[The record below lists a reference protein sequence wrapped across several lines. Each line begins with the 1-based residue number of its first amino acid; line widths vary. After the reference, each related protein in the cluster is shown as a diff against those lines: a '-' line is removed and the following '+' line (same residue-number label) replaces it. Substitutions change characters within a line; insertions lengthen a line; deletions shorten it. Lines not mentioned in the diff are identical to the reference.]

1 MTQQEISGHAPF
13 SLLEIITKS
22 SPYPGLSG
30 NLANVSIF
38 CNLIS
43 RQGLSLLHMK
53 CIYTGKVEQQLMSL
67 LE

>member
-1 MTQQEISGHAPF
+1 MTQWELYGHAPF
-13 SLLEIITKS
+13 SSLEIITKS

-30 NLANVSIF
+30 NLSIF

-43 RQGLSLLHMK
+43 RQGLSLLATYEMHA
-53 CIYTGKVEQQLMSL
+53 GKVEQQLMSS